1 MFLAHPAVHG
11 GEIAGSYTAGEIAP
25 QSPDRE
31 KWDIWWFYATGG
43 PGVFKGDVYYYSV
56 DHDSR
61 GIVASMTDT
70 PPIYF
75 MTGEYDG
82 ACHPAMS
89 KAASEAIAN
98 SAFLEMKHIG
108 PFPDVRKSSVVQEI
122 PDARAQGSSRRR
134 QKRQRVPLAGCEGL
148 DETLLGPVHSAGPAH
163 FKSARIR

>member
-1 MFLAHPAVHG
+1 MFWPIRRFMAVKSPAA
-11 GEIAGSYTAGEIAP
+11 IPRGEIAP

-89 KAASEAIAN
+89 KA
-98 SAFLEMKHIG
+98 H
-108 PFPDVRKSSVVQEI
+108 RKRS
-122 PDARAQGSSRRR
+122 PTRRFSR
-134 QKRQRVPLAGCEGL
+134 
-148 DETLLGPVHSAGPAH
+148 
-163 FKSARIR
+163 